1 VLSKDELEIPKPSPT
16 PIANPVATKPPPV
29 NFPTAAPQP
38 QLAPALPRDVRPRTE
53 PVEAGLLVIGNQISF
68 YGEIGACRRLVV
80 EGNAEAKL
88 EKCQDLAVAETGFL
102 KGQICAEN
110 AEVNGRFE
118 GDLVVRKRLLIRAK
132 GHVTGTITYGEIEIE
147 RGGRVVGTAEARD
160 GASAKAGW

>member
-1 VLSKDELEIPKPSPT
+1 MLSKDDLEIPTPSPV
-16 PIANPVATKPPPV
+16 PVPEPAATKPPV
-29 NFPTAAPQP
+29 NFANLMSQPQP
-38 QLAPALPRDVRPRTE
+38 IPTPTRDAKPKPE

-88 EKCQDLAVAETGFL
+88 EKCQDLAVSETGFL

-147 RGGRVVGTAEARD
+147 RGGRVIGTTEARE
-160 GASAKAGW
+160 GVGAKAGW